1 MTAGRGGENYFP
13 MDLIGRYLFKQV
25 FTAFIASL
33 VTLTGIVWL
42 TQVLRE
48 IGALTVQGQ
57 SVGVFLALTL
67 LVLPLFVS
75 VIAPLAVFIATL
87 YTLNRLN
94 ADSELVV
101 LSAAGAARWHII
113 APFLVLSLLVAV
125 FVGYINIH
133 VMPQSLSMLRLLVT
147 EVRTDLIAN
156 VIQPGRFSSP
166 ENGITLHIRARN
178 SDGELLG
185 LLINDARDPKQELT
199 YLAERGRIVETSDGT
214 YLVMD
219 RGNVQRRATD
229 GGEQVQ
235 IVRFDR
241 YLVDLEQLSQ
251 TSKEIYYKPREQST
265 AFLLN
270 PDPDDAYYK
279 LVPGRFRSELHARLA
294 SPLFPPLLAMIALAT
309 VGFARTTREGRG
321 SGMMVAVVA
330 AVVCQIAIY
339 STYNL
344 AVKYA
349 WAAALIYIVPLSAL
363 AYSSLVAFGMLRPRL
378 DGRWAGAAGDG
389 LGWVTGRAQA
399 AMRTLA
405 GRT

>member
-1 MTAGRGGENYFP
+1 MH
-13 MDLIGRYLFKQV
+13 LIGRYLFRQV
-25 FTAFIASL
+25 FTAFLASL

-48 IGALTVQGQ
+48 IGTLTVQGQ
-57 SVGVFLALTL
+57 SLGLFLTLTL
-67 LVLPLFVS
+67 LVLPLFIS
-75 VIAPLAVFIATL
+75 VIAPVAVFIATL

-113 APFLVLSLLVAV
+113 APFLALSLLVAG
-125 FVGYINIH
+125 FVGVISIY
-133 VMPQSLSMLRLLVT
+133 VMPLSLSKLRILVT

-166 ENGITLHIRARN
+166 EAGITFHIRARKA
-178 SDGELLG
+178 DGELLG
-185 LLINDARDPKQELT
+185 VMINDTRDPKQELT
-199 YLAERGRIVETSDGT
+199 YIAERGRIIENSDGA

-219 RGNVQRRATD
+219 RGNVQRRD
-229 GGEQVQ
+229 NESGGQVQ

-241 YLVDLEQLSQ
+241 YLVDLEQLSRNN
-251 TSKEIYYKPREQST
+251 TEIYYKPRERTT
-265 AFLLN
+265 AFLMN

-279 LVPGRFRSELHARLA
+279 IQPGRFRSELHARLA

-321 SGMMVAVVA
+321 SGIILAVA
-330 AVVCQIAIY
+330 AGAVCEIAIY

-349 WAAALIYIVPLSAL
+349 WATALIYLVPLSAL
-363 AYSSLVAFGMLRPRL
+363 TFSSLVAFGVVRPRFE
-378 DGRWAGAAGDG
+378 GRWASLAAVG
-389 LGWVTGRAQA
+389 LAWASGRAQSA
-399 AMRTLA
+399 WRMMA
-405 GRT
+405 GRA